1 MYTKNHTLT
10 YLSTLQC
17 QFKTK
22 DFRQKT
28 KDEGQKS
35 LDLCP

>member
-22 DFRQKT
+22 DK
-28 KDEGQKS
+28 GQKS
-35 LDLCP
+35 LDFSL